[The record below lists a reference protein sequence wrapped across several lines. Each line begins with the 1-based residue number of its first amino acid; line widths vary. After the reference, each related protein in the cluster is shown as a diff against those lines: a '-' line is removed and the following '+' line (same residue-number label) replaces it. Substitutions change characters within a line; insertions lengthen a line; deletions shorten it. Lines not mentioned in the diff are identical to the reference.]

1 MEGTLVAGITEV
13 CITIAEIRFAGTKS
27 YDKLISCK
35 FSIFSYPS
43 KTHFSSE
50 YIDEC
55 EEFAASEAGRNEFG
69 SLISFFEML
78 SNSTSREN
86 FIVSATTISGM
97 LYVLHAEATTAVPI
111 SAIADP
117 LISIAVAEI
126 NAFVALSMT

>member
-13 CITIAEIRFAGTKS
+13 CITIAEIRFAGTRS
-27 YDKLISCK
+27 YDKLISCRLLRILPIIPY

-55 EEFAASEAGRNEFG
+55 EDIAASDAGRNEFG

-97 LYVLHAEATTAVPI
+97 LYVLHAEATTA
-111 SAIADP
+111 
-117 LISIAVAEI
+117 
-126 NAFVALSMT
+126 